1 MLRLICL
8 KVNKMANIARL
19 GVVLGLNTADF
30 QAGIKTAM
38 QGLEKLEKALPRIGL
53 AAAAAG
59 TGLALLIKQS
69 INELDRLDE
78 LSQMLGTTVESLS
91 SLGKAAKIEGMNIEE
106 FSSSIVKLTRN
117 ISEAQT
123 GSESAAYAFKAMGL
137 DPSTFKNSEDA
148 LLQIS
153 DAFAGYKD
161 GINKT
166 ALAVE
171 LFGKSGA
178 GMIPFLNQGSAAIQT
193 IRNELDSFGNASTKA
208 ALEAAEFNDRMTKMG
223 IVVNT
228 LFQKFVSELLPSLN
242 NFTQALFDTFTYSDL
257 LRNEVNKLVAIQA
270 VRWAENLA
278 IALAHIVDVGVF
290 VARTMIAI
298 GSSIR
303 VVAND
308 IIVLYQGLQ
317 FFTPSGVTDTMAVYE
332 NLKKSLEDRKDAL
345 EFATNSYNKLTDTNG
360 AFFTNLTK
368 QSVEYARLSRMFTY
382 DEFGMDEGKPT
393 KPDAPGGYTKPKS
406 GKESN
411 MLAEAKRISAEFERE
426 RNHSLDMLRI
436 KEQMAGLTE
445 NERRVQEAVNE
456 VLNATSKK
464 LQDIADKRE
473 AAAGRDAS
481 AEVLAEYDKQSAAV
495 QELGAQYAEL
505 ARIQETSS
513 IEAQRTFTYG
523 WNQAFAQYAEDATN
537 YATMARDMFSAVTGA
552 MSTAIDN
559 FVESGKF
566 SFKDFA
572 GSIIKDLIKIELK
585 MQAMQ
590 LFRMGISAIT
600 GSFGGGNPLSAG
612 NPLFGDIM
620 GVMARN
626 MPGAANGG
634 VINSPTLVGERGAEI
649 FYPGRSGTVIPN
661 NNLRDVMGGGG
672 VTYNGTVIQNMQA
685 IDTQS
690 GLQFLAK
697 NKMNIYALNQS
708 AGRSMPASR

>member
-1 MLRLICL
+1 
-8 KVNKMANIARL
+8 MANIARL
-19 GVVLGLNTADF
+19 GVVLGINTADF
-30 QAGIKTAM
+30 QAGIKSAM
-38 QGLEKLEKALPRIGL
+38 QSVDKLVNALPKIGL

-59 TGLALLIKQS
+59 AGLAILVKKGID
-69 INELDRLDE
+69 ELDKLDE
-78 LSQMLGTTVESLS
+78 VSQKIGVTVESLS
-91 SLGKAAKIEGMNIEE
+91 SLGKVAKIEGM
-106 FSSSIVKLTRN
+106 SIDDLAGSLVKLTRT
-117 ISEAQT
+117 ISEANS
-123 GSESAAYAFKAMGL
+123 GSEAAAQTFKTLGL

-153 DAFAGYKD
+153 DRFASYRD
-161 GINKT
+161 GLNKT
-166 ALAVE
+166 ALAVD

-178 GMIPFLNQGSAAIQT
+178 GMIPFLNQGSDLIKQ
-193 IRNELDSFGNASTKA
+193 IRGELDLFGNASTKA
-208 ALEAAEFNDRMTKMG
+208 AVEAAEFNDRMTKMN
-223 IVVNT
+223 IVVST
-228 LFQKFVSELLPSLN
+228 IFEKFVSELLPTLN
-242 NFTQALFDTFTYSDL
+242 NFTQALFDAYKESDV
-257 LRNEVNKLVAIQA
+257 LRNEINKLVATQA

-308 IIVLYQGLQ
+308 IIVLYKGLQ

-332 NLKKSLEDRKDAL
+332 DLKKSLEDRKDAL
-345 EFATNSYNKLTDTNG
+345 EFATDAYNKLTDTNSV
-360 AFFTNLTK
+360 FFTNLTK
-368 QSVEYARLSRMFTY
+368 QSVEYARLARMFQY
-382 DEFGMDEGKPT
+382 DEFGDGGSA
-393 KPDAPGGYTKPKS
+393 PDKLEAPRKPKS
-406 GKESN
+406 GKANN
-411 MLAEAKRISAEFERE
+411 MLAEAKKLSAEYERE

-436 KEQMAGLTE
+436 RDQMAGYTE
-445 NERRVQEAVNE
+445 NERRIQEAVNE

-464 LQDIADKRE
+464 LQEIADKRE

-481 AEVLAEYDKQSAAV
+481 AEVLAEYDKQAAAV
-495 QELGAQYAEL
+495 EMLGMKYAEL
-505 ARIQETSS
+505 AKIQETSS

-537 YATMARDMFSAVTGA
+537 YATMARDMFSVITGS
-552 MSTAIDN
+552 MSRAIDQ
-559 FVESGKF
+559 FVDNGKL

-590 LFRMGISAIT
+590 LFRIGFSAISGAIGNIST
-600 GSFGGGNPLSAG
+600 ATTYGTDIGSQQTAMLQAQDLGF
-612 NPLFGDIM
+612 
-620 GVMARN
+620 R
-626 MPGAANGG
+626 ANGG
-634 VINSPTLVGERGAEI
+634 TVSANSPYIVGERGAELFI
-649 FYPGRSGTVIPN
+649 PSRSGTVIPN
-661 NNLRDVMGGGG
+661 NNLRDSMGGGG
-672 VTYNGTVIQNMQA
+672 VTYNGTVIQNMNA

>member
-1 MLRLICL
+1 
-8 KVNKMANIARL
+8 MANIARL

-78 LSQMLGTTVESLS
+78 VSQMLGITVESLS

-137 DPSTFKNSEDA
+137 DPSTFKSSEDA
-148 LLQIS
+148 LLKIS
-153 DAFAGYKD
+153 NAFAGYKD

-178 GMIPFLNQGSAAIQT
+178 GMIPFLNQGSSAIQT

-228 LFQKFVSELLPSLN
+228 LFQKFVSELLPTLN
-242 NFTQALFDTFTYSDL
+242 NFTQALFDTFTNSDM

-290 VARTMIAI
+290 VARTMVAI

-308 IIVLYQGLQ
+308 IIVLYKGLQ

-332 NLKKSLEDRKDAL
+332 DLKKSLEDRKNAL
-345 EFATNSYNKLTDTNG
+345 EFATDAYNKLTDTNG

-368 QSVEYARLSRMFTY
+368 QSVEYARLARMFQY
-382 DEFGMDEGKPT
+382 DEFGDGGEPT
-393 KPDAPGGYTKPKS
+393 GKPDAPAGFTKPKA
-406 GKESN
+406 GKENN
-411 MLAEAKRISAEFERE
+411 MLAEAQKLSAEYERE
-426 RNHSLDMLRI
+426 RNHSLQMLRI
-436 KEQMAGLTE
+436 KSEMEGLTQ
-445 NERRVQEAVNE
+445 NERKVQEAVNE
-456 VLNATSKK
+456 VLDATSKK

-481 AEVLAEYDKQSAAV
+481 AEVLAEYDKQAEAV
-495 QELGAQYAEL
+495 QKLGEQYAEL
-505 ARIQETSS
+505 ARIQQESS
-513 IEAQRTFTYG
+513 IEAQQTFTYG
-523 WNQAFAQYAEDATN
+523 WNQAFAQYAEDAEN
-537 YATMARDMFSAVTGA
+537 YAKVGRDMFSAVTGA
-552 MSTAIDN
+552 MSSAIN
-559 FVESGKF
+559 QFVENGKF

-572 GSIIKDLIKIELK
+572 SSVIKDLIRIQLQAQATALFNAGLK
-585 MQAMQ
+585 LVM
-590 LFRMGISAIT
+590 
-600 GSFGGGNPLSAG
+600 GSFGGGGGFGTGSQFGNMDIGGFLAEGGSANAG
-612 NPLFGDIM
+612 EAY
-620 GVMARN
+620 V
-626 MPGAANGG
+626 
-634 VINSPTLVGERGAEI
+634 VGERGAEL
-649 FYPGRSGTVIPN
+649 FVPNRSGTVIPN
-661 NNLRDVMGGGG
+661 NQLSNISGGGG
-672 VTYNGTVIQNMQA
+672 VTYNGTVIQNMNA

-708 AGRSMPASR
+708 AGRSMPTSR

>member
-1 MLRLICL
+1 
-8 KVNKMANIARL
+8 MANIARL
-19 GVVLGLNTADF
+19 GVVLGINTADF
-30 QAGIKTAM
+30 QAGIKSAM
-38 QGLEKLEKALPRIGL
+38 QSVEKLVNALPKIGL

-59 TGLALLIKQS
+59 AGLAVLVKKGID
-69 INELDRLDE
+69 ELDKLDE
-78 LSQMLGTTVESLS
+78 VSQKIGVTVESLS
-91 SLGKAAKIEGMNIEE
+91 SLGKVAKIEGM
-106 FSSSIVKLTRN
+106 SIDDLAGSLVKLTRT
-117 ISEAQT
+117 IGEANT
-123 GSESAAYAFKAMGL
+123 GSEAAAQTFKSMGL

-153 DAFAGYKD
+153 DKFSQYRD
-161 GINKT
+161 GLNKT
-166 ALAVE
+166 ALAVD

-178 GMIPFLNQGSAAIQT
+178 AMIPFLNQGSDVIKQ
-193 IRNELDSFGNASTKA
+193 IRGDLDSFGNASTKA
-208 ALEAAEFNDRMTKMG
+208 AFEAAEFNDRMAKMG
-223 IVVNT
+223 IVVST
-228 LFQKFVSELLPSLN
+228 VFQKFISELLPTLN

-308 IIVLYQGLQ
+308 IIVLYKGLQ

-332 NLKKSLEDRKDAL
+332 DLKKSLEDRKDAL
-345 EFATNSYNKLTDTNG
+345 EYATDAYNKLTDTN
-360 AFFTNLTK
+360 AVFFTNLTK
-368 QSVEYARLSRMFTY
+368 QSVEYARLARMFQY
-382 DEFGMDEGKPT
+382 DEFGSEDAPIG
-393 KPDAPGGYTKPKS
+393 KPDAPAGFTKPKA
-406 GKESN
+406 GKENN
-411 MLAEAKRISAEFERE
+411 MLAEAQKLSAEYERE
-426 RNHSLDMLRI
+426 RNHSLQMLRI
-436 KEQMAGLTE
+436 KNEMEGLTQ

-456 VLNATSKK
+456 VLDATSKK

-481 AEVLAEYDKQSAAV
+481 AEVLAEYDKQAEAV
-495 QELGAQYAEL
+495 QKLGEQYADL

-513 IEAQRTFTYG
+513 IEAQQTFTYG

-537 YATMARDMFSAVTGA
+537 YATMARDMFSAVTGS
-552 MSTAIDN
+552 MSRAIDQ

-590 LFRMGISAIT
+590 LFRMGIGAIT
-600 GSFGGGNPLSAG
+600 GSFSGGGGFGTGSQFGNMDIGGFLAEGGTANAG
-612 NPLFGDIM
+612 EAY
-620 GVMARN
+620 V
-626 MPGAANGG
+626 
-634 VINSPTLVGERGAEI
+634 VGERGAEL
-649 FYPGRSGTVIPN
+649 FVPNRSGTVIPN
-661 NNLRDVMGGGG
+661 NQLNNISGGGG

-708 AGRSMPASR
+708 AGRSMPTSR

>member
-1 MLRLICL
+1 
-8 KVNKMANIARL
+8 MANIARL

-38 QGLEKLEKALPRIGL
+38 QGLEKLEKAMPRIGL

-178 GMIPFLNQGSAAIQT
+178 GMIPFLNQGSTAIQT

-257 LRNEVNKLVAIQA
+257 LRNEINKLVAIQA

-278 IALAHIVDVGVF
+278 IAFAHVVDVGVF
-290 VARTMIAI
+290 VGRVIIAI
-298 GSSIR
+298 ADSVR
-303 VVAND
+303 VMAAD
-308 IIVLYQGLQ
+308 IQVLWQALKV
-317 FFTPSGVTDTMAVYE
+317 FTPGAVSDTMGWYTELQNVKDYRKE
-332 NLKKSLEDRKDAL
+332 VLKEAEESHAAL
-345 EFATNSYNKLTDTNG
+345 INKNA
-360 AFFTNLTK
+360 AFFTDLTK
-368 QSVEYARLSRMFTY
+368 QSVEYARLSRLFQY
-382 DEFGMDEGKPT
+382 DEFGAESAPDKPE
-393 KPDAPGGYTKPKS
+393 APGGFTKPKS

-481 AEVLAEYDKQSAAV
+481 AEVLAEYDKQAAAV

-600 GSFGGGNPLSAG
+600 GSFGGGGGFGTGSQFGNMDIGGFLAEGGTANAG
-612 NPLFGDIM
+612 EAY
-620 GVMARN
+620 V
-626 MPGAANGG
+626 
-634 VINSPTLVGERGAEI
+634 VGERGAEL
-649 FYPGRSGTVIPN
+649 FVPNRSGTVIPN
-661 NNLRDVMGGGG
+661 NQLSNISGGGG
-672 VTYNGTVIQNMQA
+672 VTYNGTVIQNMNA

>member
-1 MLRLICL
+1 
-8 KVNKMANIARL
+8 MANIARL

-38 QGLEKLEKALPRIGL
+38 QGVDKLVNALPKIGL
-53 AAAAAG
+53 AAIAAG
-59 TGLALLIKQS
+59 TGLAILVKKGID
-69 INELDRLDE
+69 ELDKLDE
-78 LSQMLGTTVESLS
+78 VSQKIGVTVESLS
-91 SLGKAAKIEGMNIEE
+91 SLGKVAKIEGM
-106 FSSSIVKLTRN
+106 SIDELAGSLVKLTRT
-117 ISEAQT
+117 ISEANT
-123 GSESAAYAFKAMGL
+123 GSEAAAQTFKSMGL

-153 DAFAGYKD
+153 DKFSQYRD
-161 GINKT
+161 GLNKT
-166 ALAVE
+166 ALAVD

-178 GMIPFLNQGSAAIQT
+178 AMIPFLNQGSDLIKQ
-193 IRNELDSFGNASTKA
+193 IRGELDSFGNASTKA
-208 ALEAAEFNDRMTKMG
+208 AVEAAEFNDRMTKMN
-223 IVVNT
+223 IVVST
-228 LFQKFVSELLPSLN
+228 IFQKFVSELLPVLN
-242 NFTQALFDTFTYSDL
+242 NFTQGLYDSYTNSEL
-257 LRNEVNKLVAIQA
+257 LRKDIMKLVAVDA

-278 IALAHIVDVGVF
+278 IGLAHVLDSAIF
-290 VARTMIAI
+290 VARAVLAI
-298 GSSIR
+298 GSSFR
-303 VVAND
+303 VVYND
-308 IIVLYQGLQ
+308 VLLVAKALEV
-317 FFTPSGVTDTMAVYE
+317 FTPKGVTNTMQWWEELKITKEGRDDVVRQADELYSDLFNKNAAFRTQLMQQAV
-332 NLKKSLEDRKDAL
+332 SDA
-345 EFATNSYNKLTDTNG
+345 
-360 AFFTNLTK
+360 
-368 QSVEYARLSRMFTY
+368 RMSRTFQY
-382 DEFGMDEGKPT
+382 DEFGIDEGKPT
-393 KPDAPGGYTKPKS
+393 KPDAPAGFTKPKS

-411 MLAEAKRISAEFERE
+411 MLSEAQKLSAEYERE

-436 KEQMAGLTE
+436 KTQMEGLSQ

-456 VLNATSKK
+456 VLDATSKK
-464 LQDIADKRE
+464 LQEIADKRE

-481 AEVLAEYDKQSAAV
+481 AEVLAEYDKQSEAV
-495 QELGAQYAEL
+495 QRLGEQYAEL

-513 IEAQRTFTYG
+513 IQAQQTFSYG

-537 YATMARDMFSAVTGA
+537 YAMMARDMFSAVTGA
-552 MSTAIDN
+552 MSNAIDQ

-590 LFRMGISAIT
+590 LFRMGFSAIT
-600 GSFGGGNPLSAG
+600 GAMGGSIGGSANNPLA
-612 NPLFGDIM
+612 GDITTM
-620 GVMARN
+620 FAGMT
-626 MPGAANGG
+626 GKANGG

-649 FYPGRSGTVIPN
+649 FIPGRSGTVIPN

-708 AGRSMPASR
+708 AGRSMPTSR

>member
-1 MLRLICL
+1 
-8 KVNKMANIARL
+8 MANIARL

-38 QGLEKLEKALPRIGL
+38 QSLEKLEKALPRIGL

-78 LSQMLGTTVESLS
+78 VSQMLGTTVESLS

-106 FSSSIVKLTRN
+106 LSSSIVKLTRN

-137 DPSTFKNSEDA
+137 NPNTFKNSEDA

-208 ALEAAEFNDRMTKMG
+208 ATEAAEFNDRMTKMG
-223 IVVNT
+223 IVVST
-228 LFQKFVSELLPSLN
+228 MFQKFVSELLPVLN
-242 NFTQALFDTFTYSDL
+242 NFTESLYNTYTNSEL
-257 LRNEVNKLVAIQA
+257 LRKDIIKLVAVDA

-278 IALAHIVDVGVF
+278 IGLAHVLDSAIF
-290 VARTMIAI
+290 VARAVLAI
-298 GSSIR
+298 GSSFR
-303 VVAND
+303 VVYND
-308 IIVLYQGLQ
+308 VLLVAKALEV
-317 FFTPSGVTDTMAVYE
+317 FTPKGVTNTMQWWE
-332 NLKKSLEDRKDAL
+332 ELKITKEDRDDVVKQADELYADLFNKNAAFRTQLMQQAVSDARM
-345 EFATNSYNKLTDTNG
+345 S
-360 AFFTNLTK
+360 
-368 QSVEYARLSRMFTY
+368 RLFTY

-393 KPDAPGGYTKPKS
+393 KPNAPAGYTKPDSKS
-406 GKESN
+406 KN
-411 MLAEAKRISAEFERE
+411 MLREAQKLSAEFERE

-436 KEQMAGLTE
+436 KTQMEGLSQ

-456 VLNATSKK
+456 VLDATSKK

-481 AEVLAEYDKQSAAV
+481 AEVLAEYDKQAEAV
-495 QELGAQYAEL
+495 QRLGDMYVEL
-505 ARIQETSS
+505 ARKQEESAIQ
-513 IEAQRTFTYG
+513 AQQSFSFG
-523 WNQAFAQYAEDATN
+523 WNTAFKQYAEDAEN
-537 YATMARDMFSAVTGA
+537 YATMAKDMFGVLTGA
-552 MSTAIDN
+552 MSKAIDN
-559 FVESGKF
+559 FVENGKF

-590 LFRMGISAIT
+590 LFRMGVSAVMGAFSGGIGGAT
-600 GSFGGGNPLSAG
+600 TMGAGSLAGGEGALSFAV
-612 NPLFGDIM
+612 DM
-620 GVMARN
+620 TR
-626 MPGAANGG
+626 ANGG
-634 VINSPTLVGERGAEI
+634 TVSGGSSYLVGERGPEI
-649 FYPGRSGTVIPN
+649 FMPGRSGTVIPN
-661 NNLRDVMGGGG
+661 NNIGSMGG
-672 VTYNGTVIQNMQA
+672 VTNITNNYIDA
-685 IDTQS
+685 IDTKS
-690 GLQFLAK
+690 FEDRIYGSSRAVWAANAYANKGLS
-697 NKMNIYALNQS
+697 NS
-708 AGRSMPASR
+708 RSRT

>member
-1 MLRLICL
+1 
-8 KVNKMANIARL
+8 MANIARL
-19 GVVLGLNTADF
+19 GVVLGINTADF
-30 QAGIKTAM
+30 QAGIKSAM
-38 QGLEKLEKALPRIGL
+38 QSVEKLVNALPKIGL

-59 TGLALLIKQS
+59 AGLAVLVKKGID
-69 INELDRLDE
+69 ELDKLDE
-78 LSQMLGTTVESLS
+78 VSQKIGVTVESLS
-91 SLGKAAKIEGMNIEE
+91 SLGKVAKIEGMNIDDLAG
-106 FSSSIVKLTRN
+106 SLVKLTRT
-117 ISEAQT
+117 ISEANS
-123 GSESAAYAFKAMGL
+123 GSEAAAQTFKSMGL

-153 DAFAGYKD
+153 DKFSQYRD
-161 GINKT
+161 GLNKT

-178 GMIPFLNQGSAAIQT
+178 GMIPFLNQGSELITQ
-193 IRNELDSFGNASTKA
+193 IRGELDSFGNASTKA

-228 LFQKFVSELLPSLN
+228 VFQKFISELLPTLN
-242 NFTQALFDTFTYSDL
+242 NFTEGLYQSYTNSEL
-257 LRNEVNKLVAIQA
+257 LRKDIIKLVAVDA

-278 IALAHIVDVGVF
+278 IGLAHVLDSAIF
-290 VARTMIAI
+290 VARAVLAI
-298 GSSIR
+298 GSSFR
-303 VVAND
+303 VVYND
-308 IIVLYQGLQ
+308 VLLVAKALEV
-317 FFTPSGVTDTMAVYE
+317 FTPKGVTNTMQWWEELKVTKSDRDDIVRQADELYSDLFNKNAAFRTQLMQQAV
-332 NLKKSLEDRKDAL
+332 SDA
-345 EFATNSYNKLTDTNG
+345 
-360 AFFTNLTK
+360 
-368 QSVEYARLSRMFTY
+368 RMSRMFTY
-382 DEFGMDEGKPT
+382 DEFGIDGAAPN
-393 KPDAPGGYTKPKS
+393 KPDAPPPPRSGGKS
-406 GKESN
+406 KANN
-411 MLAEAKRISAEFERE
+411 MLSEAQKLSAEYERE

-436 KEQMAGLTE
+436 RDQMAGYTE

-464 LQDIADKRE
+464 LQEIADKRE

-481 AEVLAEYDKQSAAV
+481 AEVLAEYDKQAAAV
-495 QELGAQYAEL
+495 QELGLQYAEL

-590 LFRMGISAIT
+590 LFRMGIGAIT
-600 GSFGGGNPLSAG
+600 GSFSGGGGFGTGSQFGNMDIGGFLAEGGTANAG
-612 NPLFGDIM
+612 EAY
-620 GVMARN
+620 V
-626 MPGAANGG
+626 
-634 VINSPTLVGERGAEI
+634 VGERGAEL
-649 FYPGRSGTVIPN
+649 FVPNRTGTVIPN
-661 NNLRDVMGGGG
+661 NELSNISGGGG
-672 VTYNGTVIQNMQA
+672 VTYNGTVIQNMNA

-708 AGRSMPASR
+708 AGRSMPTSR

>member
-1 MLRLICL
+1 
-8 KVNKMANIARL
+8 MANIARL
-19 GVVLGLNTADF
+19 GVVLGINTADF
-30 QAGIKTAM
+30 QAGIKSAM
-38 QGLEKLEKALPRIGL
+38 QSVEKLVNALPKIGL

-59 TGLALLIKQS
+59 AGLAVLVKKGID
-69 INELDRLDE
+69 ELDKLDE
-78 LSQMLGTTVESLS
+78 VSQKIGVTVESLS
-91 SLGKAAKIEGMNIEE
+91 SLGKVAKIEGM
-106 FSSSIVKLTRN
+106 SIDDLAGSLVKLTRT
-117 ISEAQT
+117 IGEANT
-123 GSESAAYAFKAMGL
+123 GSEAAAQTFKSMGL

-153 DAFAGYKD
+153 DKFSQYRD
-161 GINKT
+161 GLNKT
-166 ALAVE
+166 ALAVD

-178 GMIPFLNQGSAAIQT
+178 AMIPFLNQGSDVIKQ
-193 IRNELDSFGNASTKA
+193 IRGDLDSFGNASTKA
-208 ALEAAEFNDRMTKMG
+208 AFEAAEFNDRMAKMG
-223 IVVNT
+223 IVVST
-228 LFQKFVSELLPSLN
+228 VFQKFISELLPTLN

-308 IIVLYQGLQ
+308 IIVLYKGLQ

-332 NLKKSLEDRKDAL
+332 DLKKSLEDRKDAL
-345 EFATNSYNKLTDTNG
+345 EYATNAYNKLTDTNG
-360 AFFTNLTK
+360 VFFTNLTK
-368 QSVEYARLSRMFTY
+368 QSVEYARLARMFQY
-382 DEFGMDEGKPT
+382 DEFGSDGAPIG
-393 KPDAPGGYTKPKS
+393 KPDAPAGYTKPKS
-406 GKESN
+406 GKENN
-411 MLAEAKRISAEFERE
+411 MLAEARKLSAEYERE

-436 KEQMAGLTE
+436 RDQMAGYTE

-456 VLNATSKK
+456 VLDATSKK
-464 LQDIADKRE
+464 LQEIADKRE
-473 AAAGRDAS
+473 AAAGRDAN
-481 AEVLAEYDKQSAAV
+481 AEVLAEYDKQAAAV
-495 QELGAQYAEL
+495 QELGYQYAEL
-505 ARIQETSS
+505 AKIQETSS
-513 IEAQRTFTYG
+513 IAAQQTFSYG

-537 YATMARDMFSAVTGA
+537 YAMMARDMFSAVTGS
-552 MSTAIDN
+552 MSNAIDQ

-590 LFRMGISAIT
+590 LFRMGFAAVTSAV
-600 GSFGGGNPLSAG
+600 GNYQTMYG
-612 NPLFGDIM
+612 
-620 GVMARN
+620 
-626 MPGAANGG
+626 NGG
-634 VINSPTLVGERGAEI
+634 FGTGNQFGNQDLGGYLADGGTANANTPYVVGERGAEI
-649 FYPGRSGTVIPN
+649 FVPGRTGTVIPN
-661 NNLRDVMGGGG
+661 EMAFGNNNNGG
-672 VTYNGTVIQNMQA
+672 VTYNGTVIQNMNA

-708 AGRSMPASR
+708 AGRSMPTSR